1 MMRLPVLDER
11 LSAAA
16 HMMPACA
23 YGADIGADH
32 GRLSCYLLAN
42 NICERMCVA
51 DISAPSLQKA
61 KRLLALHSLDN
72 RADFR
77 VGDGLGVLEKPAQ
90 AIAVL
95 GMGGWTVAKI
105 LEKGSNKL
113 FGAALILSA
122 HTDLPVL
129 RETLMNLQYRIT
141 QEQIVFCVGR
151 FYTVMKALPGK
162 EALDE
167 KQLLL
172 GPRLMEHPGDPVY
185 RDFLRRKLAAASCRR
200 DADGPNVTRIIKEE
214 YERACDSGNG

>member
-77 VGDGLGVLEKPAQ
+77 VGDGLGV
-90 AIAVL
+90 
-95 GMGGWTVAKI
+95 GGWTVAKI

>member
-1 MMRLPVLDER
+1 MRLPVLDER

-42 NICERMCVA
+42 DICERMCVA
-51 DISAPSLQKA
+51 DISAPSLEKA
-61 KRLLALHSLDN
+61 KRLFSLHGLEA

-77 VGDGLGVLEKPAQ
+77 VGDGLCVLEKPAQ
-90 AIAVL
+90 AVAIL
-95 GMGGWTVAKI
+95 GMGGWTAAKI
-105 LEKGSNKL
+105 LEKGSDRLN
-113 FGAALILSA
+113 GAALVLSA

-129 RETLMNLQYRIT
+129 REALMHLQYRIA
-141 QEQIVFCVGR
+141 QEQIVLCAGR
-151 FYTVMKALPGK
+151 FYTVMKALPGN

-172 GPRLMEHPGDPVY
+172 GPRLIEHPGDPIY
-185 RDFLRRKLAAASCRR
+185 RDFLKKKLAAVSCRQDT
-200 DADGPNVTRIIKEE
+200 DAARVTRIIKEE